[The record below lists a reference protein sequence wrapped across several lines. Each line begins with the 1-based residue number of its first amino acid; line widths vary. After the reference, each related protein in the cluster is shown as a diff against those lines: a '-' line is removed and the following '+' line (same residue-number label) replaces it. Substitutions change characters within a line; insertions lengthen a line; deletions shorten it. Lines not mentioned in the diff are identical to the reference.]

1 MFEEASCEEIEKFVD
16 EDRLFFVFYG
26 SEVALEST
34 YGQMRQV
41 VAFDR
46 FSFNEYPVVFFVNT
60 DPECKKLRG
69 FEHELPAVA
78 LYVHSTVPPFTRQ
91 EPE

>member
-1 MFEEASCEEIEKFVD
+1 MFIEISCDEIEKFVD
-16 EDRLFFVFYG
+16 ENRLFFVYYG
-26 SEVALEST
+26 TRVSLEQT
-34 YGQMRQV
+34 HAQMRQV
-41 VAFDR
+41 VAYDR
-46 FSFNEYPVVFFVNT
+46 FSFNEYPVQFFLNT
-60 DPECKKLRG
+60 DVECKKLRG